1 MKKLFDFP
9 KLIKSFEVAF
19 QGLKIALR
27 EQTFRIFALVTLLVV
42 ILMIVFQIPLHQKLM
57 LILIITFALALE
69 LINSQID
76 DEDLYPTSIQALTA
90 KNWYQGKDQPAAE
103 EAFKDMLETLPQTTS
118 EKNFI
123 NIIDTT
129 VSKVNQTIR

>member
-69 LINSQID
+69 LINSQIEKMLVVFCPRYHPEVRLIKD
-76 DEDLYPTSIQALTA
+76 ITA
-90 KNWYQGKDQPAAE
+90 GAVLLVAIGAAIIGLLIFLPYVLNFFGK
-103 EAFKDMLETLPQTTS
+103 
-118 EKNFI
+118 
-123 NIIDTT
+123 
-129 VSKVNQTIR
+129 

>member
-69 LINSQID
+69 LINSQIERMLD
-76 DEDLYPTSIQALTA
+76 IFCPAHHPEVKLIKDIAAGAVLLVAIGAAIIGLLIFLPYVL
-90 KNWYQGKDQPAAE
+90 NFFGK
-103 EAFKDMLETLPQTTS
+103 
-118 EKNFI
+118 
-123 NIIDTT
+123 
-129 VSKVNQTIR
+129 